1 MMTREELEAIRVSN
15 THRQSMTRYE
25 ILPSEYLSAV
35 NEVDA
40 LLAEVERLRGAVG
53 AAPNVT
59 DGEGHPDTRRLD
71 WLDARVRA
79 ETPWRDTVVMFDHE
93 DGMWLAEAERGEIR
107 ARALCHWRDA
117 TKDIRQAIDA
127 ARAQEAPRGPA

>member
-53 AAPNVT
+53 
-59 DGEGHPDTRRLD
+59 EDTRRLD
-71 WLDARVRA
+71 WLEQQARDAYMLTGVSEPSFGIADSDWSDCKKGESVVLTHGYADETIGATLRDAIDTAMAKEAARV
-79 ETPWRDTVVMFDHE
+79 
-93 DGMWLAEAERGEIR
+93 
-107 ARALCHWRDA
+107 
-117 TKDIRQAIDA
+117 
-127 ARAQEAPRGPA
+127 